1 MSQITVTVPGVVLDN
16 SLFSDGFQL
25 SDIEGWWDS
34 ADPRIDSEPR
44 EFGHGD
50 FGQDDVFQGA
60 RFVTVTGT
68 FQSYSDPDAIFSA
81 RDTLTA
87 LHEVGVFPF
96 TVTDPR
102 AQGTV
107 FARLASRVSWDEDYA
122 PGCARFE
129 FTVKADDP
137 RVYGPAQV
145 GSTGVPTAGIGV
157 ADPIIDPFSEGAPGN
172 LGRVTVVN
180 TGTAPSEPRVRVTGG
195 LSGGFELRHI
205 EVGRVIR
212 VTREIFDG
220 SFVDIDMGSGA
231 VWIDDQSPVPASDV
245 PVSEWVSV
253 APGATAT
260 LQFTPLGV
268 VTGTPTMTVEWA
280 VASW

>member
-1 MSQITVTVPGVVLDN
+1 MSVSVVLPGVTIA
-16 SLFSDGFQL
+16 SDGSQYAL
-25 SDIEGWWDS
+25 KNLVGLTDS
-34 ADPRIDSEPR
+34 VDPRLLNEAR

-50 FGQDDVFQGA
+50 FEQDDVFQAA
-60 RFVTVTGT
+60 RYITVEGEFHPADDVEKFTGG
-68 FQSYSDPDAIFSA
+68 DV
-81 RDTLTA
+81 LKA
-87 LHEVGVFPF
+87 LHGQSFELYAVAPDGVRR
-96 TVTDPR
+96 V
-102 AQGTV
+102 QV
-107 FARLASRVSWDEDYA
+107 VLASRVEWDA
-122 PGCARFE
+122 NVGPGVVPFE

-145 GSTGVPTAGIGV
+145 GSTGVPTAGVGV

-172 LGRVTVVN
+172 LGRVAIVN

-220 SFVDIDMGSGA
+220 SFIDIDMGSGA